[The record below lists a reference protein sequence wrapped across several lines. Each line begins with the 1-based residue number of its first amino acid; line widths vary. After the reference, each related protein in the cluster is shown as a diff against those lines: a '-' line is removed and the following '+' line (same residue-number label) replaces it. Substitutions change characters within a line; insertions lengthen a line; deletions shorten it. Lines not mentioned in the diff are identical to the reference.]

1 MSVTVVMPVH
11 GNWPVARR
19 ALDAL
24 RRHGGD
30 HELVVVDD
38 GSPDRAPEGLPAE
51 LSDAG
56 LIRNDTSI
64 GFGAACNQGAELA
77 EGEVV
82 CFLNSDAFVDAGAL
96 PALTRRLE
104 DPGVGAAAPLLLNED
119 GSLQEAGGA
128 VGRDG
133 STYPLGRGASVDD
146 PAWGF
151 RREIDYGSAAC
162 LAVRRAAFEEIG
174 GFDEAYTPA
183 YYEDADLCFRLSEV
197 GLRTMLEPN
206 ARVTHLQYGSGS
218 QERAQSLVT
227 RNRRTFVDRWGDRL
241 TGRPIVSGSPL
252 WNHRLLALRDA
263 IALVRFLVFADDE
276 LASTIASR
284 WPRARVTLIGAN
296 GGSEGLELANPPQL
310 DRWLEERRFHYWA
323 ILGAPGGADE
333 ALSRTQPQAARLNAS
348 LDDLVETLS
357 GAGIAPPG
365 EEPVG

>member
-11 GNWPVARR
+11 GNWAVARR
-19 ALDAL
+19 ALHAL
-24 RRHGGD
+24 RHGGD
-30 HELVVVDD
+30 HQLVVVDD
-38 GSPDRAPEGLPAE
+38 GSPDRAAHE
-51 LSDAG
+51 LSPELADAD

-64 GFGAACNQGAELA
+64 GFGAACNRGAELA

-96 PALTRRLE
+96 TALKRRLE

-146 PAWGF
+146 PTWAF

-162 LAVRRAAFEEIG
+162 LAVRRAAFEDIG
-174 GFDEAYTPA
+174 GFDGAYAPA
-183 YYEDADLCFRLSEV
+183 YYEDADLCFRLSEL
-197 GLRTMLEPN
+197 GLRTMLEPG
-206 ARVTHLQYGSGS
+206 AHVTHLQYGSGS
-218 QERAQSLVT
+218 QERAQSLVA
-227 RNRRTFVDRWGDRL
+227 RNRGTFIDRWGNRL
-241 TGRPIVSGSPL
+241 MGRPIVSGTPL
-252 WNHRLLALRDA
+252 WSHRLLALRDA

-276 LASTIASR
+276 LASAIARR
-284 WPRARVTLIGAN
+284 WPRARVTLVGGN

-310 DRWLEERRFHYWA
+310 DEWLEQRRFHYWA

-333 ALSRTQPQAARLNAS
+333 ALIRTQPQAARLNAS
-348 LDDLVETLS
+348 PGDLVETLS
-357 GAGIAPPG
+357 RAGIAPPG